1 MKKLIISAITA
12 AALLFGFASCSGDL
26 HDVDNSPYKET
37 DSVYLIGGL
46 YSASVD
52 SSQYISK
59 SDFLK
64 EGGYEVRV
72 TNGELSFEFT
82 YTGEDKW
89 SAGAG
94 NQAFTIASNV
104 DNGWTGIATRWGNAK
119 VAVGETGS
127 ISLSDSNIVLT
138 GLEAGTKYTLKISLL
153 SAAGSVSVEKGLS
166 GVSMDIINVKDSLM
180 KDAVSATAKGSGEKY
195 IYTYT
200 VAAATAGEM
209 NFVLRLGKDVWI
221 PSAKADLA
229 EGKVTITSATRFDEV
244 KKIEYPLTFK
254 YDAWEYGYELTFT
267 YDTENGS
274 LEAEA
279 VKLSGMYIASNIS
292 GGAWAAMTP
301 VKDSDGTVLAWT
313 IEGTGAQLNPG
324 WGPIYGINTA
334 RAYNDD
340 TYRALKDGSSK
351 IEAFDVPVSMSKK
364 SDSGDESKNV
374 EISAVMDADKKYLLT
389 FTAPKDNK
397 KLASIKLSEVK

>member
-1 MKKLIISAITA
+1 MKKLIISAIA
-12 AALLFGFASCSGDL
+12 ATSLLFGFASCSGDL

-52 SSQYISK
+52 SSQYINK
-59 SDFLK
+59 SDFLG

-82 YTGEDKW
+82 YTGNDKW

-94 NQAFTIASNV
+94 NQAFTIASNI
-104 DNGWTGIATRWGNAK
+104 DNGWDGIVTRWGNAE
-119 VAVGETGS
+119 VSVGGSGS
-127 ISLSDSNIVLT
+127 ISLSKDNIVLT
-138 GLEAGTKYTLKISLL
+138 GLEAGTKYTLKVSLL

-180 KDAVSATAKGSGEKY
+180 KDAVSATAKESGEKY
-195 IYTYT
+195 VYTYE

-221 PSAKADLA
+221 PSASADLA
-229 EGKVTITSATRFDEV
+229 VGKVKIASATRFDEV
-244 KKIEYPLTFK
+244 GKINYPLTFK
-254 YDAWEYGYELTFT
+254 YDAWEYGYELIFT

-274 LEAEA
+274 LEAEV

-301 VKDSDGTVLAWT
+301 VKDSDGNVLAWT

-324 WGPIYGINTA
+324 WGPVYGINTE
-334 RAYNDD
+334 RAYNDG
-340 TYRALKDGSSK
+340 TYRALKDGSTK

-364 SDSGDESKNV
+364 SDLGDSGKNV

-389 FTAPKDNK
+389 FTSPKNGE
-397 KLASIKLSEVK
+397 KLASIKLSEIK